1 MMVLNFV
8 RTILRMPPRARFKN
22 SSQYWDER
30 YRLGGNSGDGSYGQF
45 AEFKAEVLNQF
56 VAAQEIKS
64 VIEFGCGDGN
74 QLSLAKY
81 PSYLGLDVS
90 QFAVDKCRERF
101 RDDSSKAFLLATE
114 GSGQR
119 AELALSLDVIF
130 HLVEDHVFETY
141 MATLF
146 AAAER
151 HVILYTSNFLSGE
164 KLEAANAHFIKAKHV
179 RHRAILEYVANRF
192 PDWELKRH
200 IPNRYPYRWQT
211 DEGSFADFFF
221 FQKVA
226 H

>member
-1 MMVLNFV
+1 MMIPNFV
-8 RTILRMPPRARFKN
+8 RTIFRLPSRVRFKT
-22 SSQYWDER
+22 SLQYWDDR
-30 YRLGGNSGDGSYGQF
+30 YRLGGNSGDGSYGPF

-56 VAAQEIKS
+56 VAEQEITS

-81 PSYLGLDVS
+81 PSYVGVDVS
-90 QFAVDKCRERF
+90 PVAIDNCRERF
-101 RDDSSKAFLLATE
+101 RHDSSKIFLLATDA
-114 GSGQR
+114 SGR
-119 AELALSLDVIF
+119 HAELGLSLDVIF

-141 MATLF
+141 MASLF

-151 HVILYTSNFLSGE
+151 HVILYTSNFSSGE
-164 KLEAANAHFIKAKHV
+164 KLDAANAHFRKAKHV
-179 RHRAILEYVANRF
+179 YHRAVLEYVANRF
-192 PDWELKRH
+192 PAWELKRH
-200 IPNRYPYRWQT
+200 LPNRYPYNWQT